1 MIIIIFIL
9 RCHTWINLELRGFS
23 NKILEIINNKYF
35 ISRYVLFVSDI
46 LKEYKIYFK
55 IVSEIY
61 LFLSSLLN
69 IFLFLLSLYLHR
81 KIGLKKYYTR

>member
-23 NKILEIINNKYF
+23 NKILEIKNNKYF